1 MAALVGRL
9 MTRVP
14 DIVEIDI
21 NPVFA
26 HGVVEGVTAV
36 DALIVTK

>member
-1 MAALVGRL
+1 
-9 MTRVP
+9 MTHVP

-26 HGVVEGVTAV
+26 HAVGEGVTAV
-36 DALIVTK
+36 DALIVTR